1 LNSLSDETE
10 NVDQMNAGDIETI
23 KSAVSIPI
31 LASEKTFAH
40 QGYLAIPNNP
50 KGLIVFAH
58 GNASGRNSS
67 RNSYVA
73 ESLNRD
79 GLATLLVD
87 LLTPEEDET
96 DIIMEKQREVIP
108 NFVLNKFNIKLLASR
123 LVSITEWVIQNPST
137 RDLLI
142 GYFGESTGTAAA
154 LLAAATSSNTSNHVA
169 AIVSRSGRPDLVA
182 TCDLRLITIPTLFVV
197 GGSDCEV
204 INWNE
209 KALGDIGSEKKKM
222 VIVAKAT
229 HLFEEPE
236 SLQEVARLG
245 SGWFRCFFQ
254 IEAHK
259 NPQQ

>member
-1 LNSLSDETE
+1 
-10 NVDQMNAGDIETI
+10 MNAGDIETI

-50 KGLIVFAH
+50 KGLIVC
-58 GNASGRNSS
+58 GNASGRNSP

-108 NFVLNKFNIKLLASR
+108 SFVLNKFNIKLLASR

-154 LLAAATSSNTSNHVA
+154 LLAAATSFNTSNHVA
-169 AIVSRSGRPDLVA
+169 AIVSRSGRPDLV
-182 TCDLRLITIPTLFVV
+182 TSRDLRLITIPTLFVV
-197 GGSDCEV
+197 GGSDCAEV
-204 INWNE
+204 ISWNK

-222 VIVAKAT
+222 VTVAKAT
-229 HLFEEPE
+229 HLFEEPGA
-236 SLQEVARLG
+236 LQEVARLG

-259 NPQQ
+259 NPRQ